1 MRRLKPDPVSSLHPV
16 PEYLADDGLRP
27 RYEDRKAASQ
37 ALRRGAV
44 ISAFDGHGRA
54 SSKFEAGDDLPDDLL
69 QAWQTESYRAVAPIT
84 LIRQPDAC
92 AYQRDGRVAVVSTSK
107 TLLRQ
112 TLSWLVISS
121 AASRTGRTSSPETIG
136 AVLSRTDLTK
146 ASA

>member
-1 MRRLKPDPVSSLHPV
+1 MQRLKSDPIPSLHPV

-27 RYEDRKAASQ
+27 RFQDRKAAFQ

-44 ISAFDGHGRA
+44 TLAFDGHGRV
-54 SSKFEAGDDLPDDLL
+54 SSKFEPGDDLSDDLL
-69 QAWQTESYRAVAPIT
+69 QAWLTESYRAVAPIT
-84 LIRQPDAC
+84 RVRQPDAC
-92 AYQRDGRVAVVSTSK
+92 AYQRDGRVAVLSTSK

-112 TLSWLVISS
+112 SLSWLVISS